1 MPVLGTGR
9 KERQEMNGMVEK
21 TGVCRFCGQ
30 VRMIERTEDEWL
42 DLIRKTN
49 TDGQTM
55 ADFQAALECDCKE
68 GADFRTEQRIFKE
81 TNENIE
87 IMFGDDYPEIADTF
101 QNLKAAIW
109 HNRLKR
115 VKISTHENEVAEM
128 SRTQNRIRIAM
139 TRKKQ
144 SEMITSG

>member
-1 MPVLGTGR
+1 MS
-9 KERQEMNGMVEK
+9 EMIEK
-21 TGVCRFCGQ
+21 TGVCRFCSQ

-42 DLIRKTN
+42 DLIARTN
-49 TDGQTM
+49 AKGQDV
-55 ADFQAALECDCKE
+55 ADYLAVLECNCRE
-68 GADFRTEQRIFKE
+68 GADFRTEQRIFQEAK
-81 TNENIE
+81 ENIDT
-87 IMFGDDYPEIADTF
+87 MFGEEYPEIADTF

-109 HNRLKR
+109 HNQLKR